1 MAISKSELDE
11 LVRQLNIEVILVPDN
26 RSRRF
31 ASFDELNTFY
41 KDELAFWR
49 AGQVSQISAR
59 FAGLNQQLSNVG
71 LANTIQDAQ
80 SRLQDFVQSER
91 SARRM
96 NVYSNTSFA
105 QMLVSLQNSYPGA
118 VNGALNYR
126 STDAIGPQSP
136 PSFDGALVASLT
148 LHPEF
153 ANLAVVADRA
163 AFQKNAKDIDTC
175 RENMRDSLASFKLQ
189 SGQWSE
195 TARRNFDAVRE
206 SAESQFQKAG
216 EKATREFRDLR
227 DEWSEKLAV
236 AADEWKKK
244 IEDLEATY
252 AEKLKLEG
260 PAKYWKDVEELYGKK
275 GGIWVGAS
283 VGSALTL
290 AAVAVG
296 LLYHPAAVLLGPV
309 AQAGKEPGFSLAGLR
324 GTLLVA
330 LIVSV
335 RVYIIHLFVKLAT
348 SAYHLQR
355 DATER
360 YQLTL
365 VFLALTKDSTI
376 EPEDRKIVLQSLFS
390 RADTGLLK
398 NEGGLSMPGLWDL
411 IKPSKG

>member
-1 MAISKSELDE
+1 
-11 LVRQLNIEVILVPDN
+11 VRQLNIEVILVPDN

-41 KDELAFWR
+41 KDELAFWQ
-49 AGQVSQISAR
+49 AGQVSQISSA
-59 FAGLNQQLSNVG
+59 FALLVQRINSVG
-71 LANTIQDAQ
+71 LADSVPNARI
-80 SRLQDFVQSER
+80 RLLEFVGEEGSGR
-91 SARRM
+91 ATT
-96 NVYSNTSFA
+96 VYTNTSFA
-105 QMLVSLQNSYPGA
+105 QMLVSLQKSNPKA
-118 VNGALNYR
+118 V
-126 STDAIGPQSP
+126 
-136 PSFDGALVASLT
+136 DGALKYRSPVGMNLHSPSSFEGALAASLT
-148 LHPEF
+148 LHPEL

-189 SGQWSE
+189 SGQWTE

-335 RVYIIHLFVKLAT
+335 GVYIIHLFVKLAT